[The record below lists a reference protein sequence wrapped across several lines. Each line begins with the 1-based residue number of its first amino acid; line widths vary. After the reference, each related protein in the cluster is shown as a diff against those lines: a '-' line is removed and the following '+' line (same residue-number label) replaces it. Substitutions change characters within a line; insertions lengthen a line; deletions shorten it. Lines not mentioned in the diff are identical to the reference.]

1 MINKTLYEK
10 SAKFFLITF
19 LASVWFVFT
28 LASSVCHAAIAHEKV
43 TLWWYS
49 PVLTLSG
56 GIAAANVGRSQTLG
70 MANDYTTYQYSAQN
84 SSSQRFILGVYTGT
98 EIALNSKF
106 LLQMGIG
113 FYDPGAFSSKYNPL
127 IQGVDR
133 ESSDQ
138 FFWHYKVKNQ
148 SFLAEAK
155 LLGMLRKQIH
165 IYLTLGLGTA
175 FNHAYDYTVN
185 VPPFLTFTPE
195 FTNHTETS
203 FTYAIGIGME
213 ADVAKNFRL
222 GVGYR
227 FANLGQANLGKG
239 FLDDKIFS
247 ETLRQSNFY
256 MHALL
261 AQVTWH
267 FGK

>member
-1 MINKTLYEK
+1 M
-10 SAKFFLITF
+10 
-19 LASVWFVFT
+19 ASVGFVFT
-28 LASSVCHAAIAHEKV
+28 LASSVCQAAIAHENV
-43 TLWWYS
+43 SPWWYS
-49 PVLTLSG
+49 PVLALSG
-56 GIAAANVGRSQTLG
+56 GLAVANVGRSQMLT
-70 MANDYTTYQYSAQN
+70 MDNDYTTYQYSAKH

-98 EIALNSKF
+98 EIVLNAKF

-113 FYDPGAFSSKYNPL
+113 FYDPGAFSSEHNTL
-127 IQGVDR
+127 IQGVDP
-133 ESSDQ
+133 ESSDL
-138 FFWHYKVKNQ
+138 FSWHYKVKNQ

-155 LLGMLRKQIH
+155 LLATLRNQIH
-165 IYLTLGLGTA
+165 PYLTLGVGTA
-175 FNHAYDYTVN
+175 FNQAYDYRVN

-195 FTNHTETS
+195 FTNHTQTS
-203 FTYAIGIGME
+203 FTYAVGIGMD
-213 ADVAKNFRL
+213 ADVAKNCRV

-247 ETLRQSNFY
+247 GTLRQSNFY